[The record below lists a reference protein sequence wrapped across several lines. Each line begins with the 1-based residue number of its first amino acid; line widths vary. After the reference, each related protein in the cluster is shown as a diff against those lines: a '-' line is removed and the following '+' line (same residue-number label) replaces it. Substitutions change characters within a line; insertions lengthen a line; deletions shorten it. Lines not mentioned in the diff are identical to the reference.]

1 MFFKGDNLFDQKDVS
16 NIGEEF
22 ERGLAAYRGTFDRAQ
37 IKALRT
43 AFEMAMMNT
52 LVLIEGRLR

>member
-1 MFFKGDNLFDQKDVS
+1 MFDQKDVS

-22 ERGLAAYRGTFDRAQ
+22 ERGLKAYKDAFNKEQ

-43 AFEMAMMNT
+43 AFEMAMMNA
-52 LVLIEGRLR
+52 LITVEGRLK